1 MAQIGQQPKKQQKVQ
16 LYFRKWKR
24 AGIFLG
30 IGFAYYFLTQ
40 VTSFRIPC
48 LFREVT
54 TFACPGCG
62 ITHFFLRLMQ
72 LDISGAIQENVAVA
86 ALLLIW
92 FPLLAIRTIWHP
104 HWLRKNGTFEKI
116 LAFICIG
123 LLLLFGIVRNLPG
136 MAFLLPSEMRKC
148 CILEEVHC
156 FFA

>member
-30 IGFAYYFLTQ
+30 IGFAYYFLMQ

-92 FPLLAIRTIWHP
+92 LPLLAIRMIWHP

-136 MAFLLPSEMRKC
+136 MEFLLPSEMREYR
-148 CILEEVHC
+148 ILKEIHC
-156 FFA
+156 LFV